1 MMAMLIAMPFR
12 ALTGYFVGQASTP
25 IFSIIASVLA
35 LRKEL
40 SIKAE
45 PYWTND
51 IIHRF
56 LKLFSTFAV
65 IGIVD
70 GFYLLVESTVLR
82 QRLPDLDSAGYYMA
96 TRFSEIASFLSA
108 TLVFTIFPFAAQ
120 KAADKEDYSPLIIKS
135 LVANACFCL
144 VLVLPFICFGKSIFS
159 CLPHGEQYVS
169 YWWSVP
175 WLIGITYLNSI
186 IGLYLTAEFSSN
198 RFDFLKWYLPLDI
211 AYPIL
216 LLLITGHKYFV
227 NIIPTSWTDFLTA
240 YNIYSLKTMLI
251 WMNVMNTI
259 KASICLIAM
268 YTRKS
273 D

>member
-1 MMAMLIAMPFR
+1 
-12 ALTGYFVGQASTP
+12 
-25 IFSIIASVLA
+25 
-35 LRKEL
+35 
-40 SIKAE
+40 
-45 PYWTND
+45 
-51 IIHRF
+51 
-56 LKLFSTFAV
+56 
-65 IGIVD
+65 
-70 GFYLLVESTVLR
+70 
-82 QRLPDLDSAGYYMA
+82 
-96 TRFSEIASFLSA
+96 
-108 TLVFTIFPFAAQ
+108 
-120 KAADKEDYSPLIIKS
+120 
-135 LVANACFCL
+135 
-144 VLVLPFICFGKSIFS
+144 
-159 CLPHGEQYVS
+159 
-169 YWWSVP
+169 VP

-251 WMNVMNTI
+251 WMTVMNTI